1 MDNDV
6 ISFNFDV
13 IIILL
18 ISFATIR
25 NPLSYKTENRIKN
38 SLNGGF
44 ILLFWVKL
52 LFLSKNA
59 DFLLKKKKKWKAAKL
74 RRPWYWKV
82 NFLKL
87 HKCVYLS
94 TKFQVCIN
102 ILISLKTSREGAAV
116 VILPH
121 SHRRETLKSPS

>member
-6 ISFNFDV
+6 ISFDFDV

-59 DFLLKKKKKWKAAKL
+59 DFLLKKKKNTEISKIKDAL
-74 RRPWYWKV
+74 V
-82 NFLKL
+82 LKG
-87 HKCVYLS
+87 
-94 TKFQVCIN
+94 KF
-102 ILISLKTSREGAAV
+102 S
-116 VILPH
+116 
-121 SHRRETLKSPS
+121 ETT

>member
-6 ISFNFDV
+6 ILFDFDV

-52 LFLSKNA
+52 LFLSQNT
-59 DFLLKKKKKWKAAKL
+59 DFLLKKKKKTEISKIKDAL
-74 RRPWYWKV
+74 V
-82 NFLKL
+82 LKG
-87 HKCVYLS
+87 
-94 TKFQVCIN
+94 KF
-102 ILISLKTSREGAAV
+102 S
-116 VILPH
+116 
-121 SHRRETLKSPS
+121 ETT

>member
-6 ISFNFDV
+6 ISFDFDV

-59 DFLLKKKKKWKAAKL
+59 DFLLKKKKMESSKIKEAL
-74 RRPWYWKV
+74 V
-82 NFLKL
+82 
-87 HKCVYLS
+87 
-94 TKFQVCIN
+94 
-102 ILISLKTSREGAAV
+102 
-116 VILPH
+116 
-121 SHRRETLKSPS
+121 LKSKFSEIT

>member
-6 ISFNFDV
+6 ISFDFDV

-59 DFLLKKKKKWKAAKL
+59 DFLLKKKKKIPKSAKL
-74 RRPWYWKV
+74 RIPWYWKV

-87 HKCVYLS
+87 HKCVYLR
-94 TKFQVCIN
+94 TKFQVSIN
-102 ILISLKTSREGAAV
+102 ILISLKTSGEGAGV

-121 SHRRETLKSPS
+121 SHRRGTP

>member
-6 ISFNFDV
+6 ISFDFDV

-52 LFLSKNA
+52 LFLSQNA
-59 DFLLKKKKKWKAAKL
+59 DFLLKKRKQTEISKIKDAL
-74 RRPWYWKV
+74 V
-82 NFLKL
+82 LKG
-87 HKCVYLS
+87 
-94 TKFQVCIN
+94 KF
-102 ILISLKTSREGAAV
+102 S
-116 VILPH
+116 
-121 SHRRETLKSPS
+121 ETT